1 MILKVKIEYE
11 SELQK
16 LRDVFG
22 IDIVFH
28 HKEDKDPYGYTL
40 IDHKSSKV
48 YKGSELLK
56 MAELF
61 EFTSDTID
69 KRTLNS

>member
-1 MILKVKIEYE
+1 MKVNYK
-11 SELQK
+11 K

-56 MAELF
+56 WRNYLSLHQIPSTKEL
-61 EFTSDTID
+61 
-69 KRTLNS
+69 